1 MRIIILLIFVC
12 LISKNLSAYQE
23 ISIQKDGSLMNYE
36 DILNS
41 ISSSVAQ
48 EDIQEYINQNIY
60 NINFSSDKVSFEIDL
75 ERLSKDLFAQNIKF
89 NLILLE
95 CSLRKN
101 FFSLNS
107 NISDCPQF
115 NQKIFDKKK
124 YLYLTYKNLSFRI
137 GEDNTQKDLR
147 EVWYNFLSL
156 NNDNYKTNITPDK
169 YLKTKNYL
177 GYSPKINSYNNRNL
191 EIEIESLYNEKQ
203 FHFLI
208 NFF

>member
-1 MRIIILLIFVC
+1 MRIIILLIFVS

-23 ISIQKDGSLMNYE
+23 ISIQKDGSLLNYE

-75 ERLSKDLFAQNIKF
+75 ESLSKDLFAQNIKF

-107 NISDCPQF
+107 NMFECPQF

-147 EVWYNFLSL
+147 EIWYNFLSL

>member
-1 MRIIILLIFVC
+1 MKILILLIFVS

-23 ISIQKDGSLMNYE
+23 ISIQKDGSLMNFE

-41 ISSSVAQ
+41 ISSSIAQ
-48 EDIQEYINQNIY
+48 DDIQEYINQNIY

-156 NNDNYKTNITPDK
+156 NNNNYKTIITPDK

>member
-1 MRIIILLIFVC
+1 MRIIILLIFVS

-23 ISIQKDGSLMNYE
+23 ISIQKDGSLMNFE

-48 EDIQEYINQNIY
+48 DDIQKYINQNIY

-107 NISDCPQF
+107 NMFDCPQF

-137 GEDNTQKDLR
+137 GEDNKQKNLR
-147 EVWYNFLSL
+147 EVWHNFLLVS
-156 NNDNYKTNITPDK
+156 DNSFRTEIVPDK

-177 GYSPKINSYNNRNL
+177 GYSPKITSYNKRNL
-191 EIEIESLYNEKQ
+191 EIEIESVYNEQQ

>member
-1 MRIIILLIFVC
+1 MRIIILLIFVS

-23 ISIQKDGSLMNYE
+23 ISIQKNSSLMNYE

-75 ERLSKDLFAQNIKF
+75 ESLSKDLFAQNIKF

-115 NQKIFDKKK
+115 NQKIFNKKK
-124 YLYLTYKNLSFRI
+124 YLYLTYKNLSFKI
-137 GEDNTQKDLR
+137 SEDNTQKDLR
-147 EVWYNFLSL
+147 EFWYNFLSL

>member
-1 MRIIILLIFVC
+1 MF
-12 LISKNLSAYQE
+12 KNLSAYQE
-23 ISIQKDGSLMNYE
+23 ISIQKDTSLRNYE
-36 DILNS
+36 DILNI
-41 ISSSVAQ
+41 ISNSVAQ
-48 EDIQEYINQNIY
+48 KNIQEYINQNIY
-60 NINFSSDKVSFEIDL
+60 NINFSSNNVSFEIDI
-75 ERLSKDLFAQNIKF
+75 ETFSKDLFAQNINF

-124 YLYLTYKNLSFRI
+124 YLYLTYKNLSYRL
-137 GEDNTQKDLR
+137 GDNNLQKNLR
-147 EVWYNFLSL
+147 EVWHNFLLVSY
-156 NNDNYKTNITPDK
+156 NSFRTEIAPDK

-177 GYSPKINSYNNRNL
+177 GYSPKITSYNNRNL
-191 EIEIESLYNEKQ
+191 EIEIESVYNEQQ

>member
-1 MRIIILLIFVC
+1 MSR
-12 LISKNLSAYQE
+12 NLSAYQE

-115 NQKIFDKKK
+115 NQKIFNKKK
-124 YLYLTYKNLSFRI
+124 YLYLTNKNLSFRI

>member
-1 MRIIILLIFVC
+1 MRIIILLIFFS
-12 LISKNLSAYQE
+12 LIFKNLSAYQE
-23 ISIQKDGSLMNYE
+23 ISIQKDTSLRNYE
-36 DILNS
+36 DILNI
-41 ISSSVAQ
+41 ISNSVAQ
-48 EDIQEYINQNIY
+48 KNIQEYINQNIY
-60 NINFSSDKVSFEIDL
+60 NVNFSSNNVSFEIDI
-75 ERLSKDLFAQNIKF
+75 ETLSKDLFTQNINF

-95 CSLRKN
+95 CSIRKN

-124 YLYLTYKNLSFRI
+124 YLYLTYKNLSYRL
-137 GEDNTQKDLR
+137 GDNNLQKNLR
-147 EVWYNFLSL
+147 EVWHNFLLVS
-156 NNDNYKTNITPDK
+156 DNSFRTEIVPDK

-177 GYSPKINSYNNRNL
+177 GYSPKITSYNKRNL
-191 EIEIESLYNEKQ
+191 EIEIESVYNEQQ

>member
-1 MRIIILLIFVC
+1 MRIIILLIFFS

-23 ISIQKDGSLMNYE
+23 ISIQKDSSHMNYE

-107 NISDCPQF
+107 NMSDCPQF

-124 YLYLTYKNLSFRI
+124 YLYLTYKNLSYRLSENNI
-137 GEDNTQKDLR
+137 EKDLR

-156 NNDNYKTNITPDK
+156 NNNNYKTNITPDK

-191 EIEIESLYNEKQ
+191 EIEVESYYNEQQ

>member
-1 MRIIILLIFVC
+1 M
-12 LISKNLSAYQE
+12 SSNLSAYQE
-23 ISIQKDGSLMNYE
+23 ISIQKDSSLMNYE
-36 DILNS
+36 DILDS

-75 ERLSKDLFAQNIKF
+75 ESLSKDLFAQNIKF

-115 NQKIFDKKK
+115 NQKIFKKNK

-156 NNDNYKTNITPDK
+156 NNHNYKTNITPDK

>member
-1 MRIIILLIFVC
+1 
-12 LISKNLSAYQE
+12 
-23 ISIQKDGSLMNYE
+23 MNYE

-48 EDIQEYINQNIY
+48 EDIQEYIDKNIY
-60 NINFSSDKVSFEIDL
+60 NINFSSENISFDIDF
-75 ERLSKDLFAQNIKF
+75 ENLSKDLFSQKIIF

-95 CSLRKN
+95 CSLKKH

-107 NISDCPQF
+107 NIDGCPQF
-115 NQKIFDKKK
+115 NQKIFNKKK
-124 YLYLTYKNLSFRI
+124 YLYLAHKKLSYRLGEYNSSKN
-137 GEDNTQKDLR
+137 LR
-147 EVWYNFLSL
+147 EVWYNLLSL
-156 NNDNYKTNITPDK
+156 NNNIFQTFITPDK
-169 YLKTKNYL
+169 YLNTKNYL
-177 GYSPKINSYNNRNL
+177 GYLPKIILYDSGKL

>member
-1 MRIIILLIFVC
+1 MSR
-12 LISKNLSAYQE
+12 NLSAYQE
-23 ISIQKDGSLMNYE
+23 ISIQKDSSLMNYE
-36 DILNS
+36 DILDS

-75 ERLSKDLFAQNIKF
+75 ESLSKDLFAQNIKF

-147 EVWYNFLSL
+147 GIWHNFFSL
-156 NNDNYKTNITPDK
+156 NNNNYIINITPDK

>member
-1 MRIIILLIFVC
+1 MKILILLIFFS

-23 ISIQKDGSLMNYE
+23 ISIQKDNSLMNYE

-48 EDIQEYINQNIY
+48 EDIQEYIDKNIY
-60 NINFSSDKVSFEIDL
+60 NINFSSDNISFDIDF
-75 ERLSKDLFAQNIKF
+75 ENLSKDLYSQKIIF

-95 CSLRKN
+95 CSLKKN

-107 NISDCPQF
+107 NIFDCPQF
-115 NQKIFDKKK
+115 IQKIFNNKK
-124 YLYLTYKNLSFRI
+124 YLYLVHNNLSYRLFEYDSSKNLR
-137 GEDNTQKDLR
+137 N
-147 EVWYNFLSL
+147 VWYNLLSL
-156 NNDNYKTNITPDK
+156 NNNIFQTLITPDK
-169 YLKTKNYL
+169 YLITKNYL
-177 GYSPKINSYNNRNL
+177 GYSPKIISYDNGKL
-191 EIEIESLYNEKQ
+191 EIEIEGLYNEKQ

>member
-1 MRIIILLIFVC
+1 MKILILLIFVS

-23 ISIQKDGSLMNYE
+23 ISIQKDGSLMNFE

-41 ISSSVAQ
+41 ISSSIAQ
-48 EDIQEYINQNIY
+48 DDIQEYINQNIY

-107 NISDCPQF
+107 NMSDCPQF
-115 NQKIFDKKK
+115 NEKIFDKKK

-137 GEDNTQKDLR
+137 GKDNTQKDLR

-156 NNDNYKTNITPDK
+156 NNNNYKTIITPDK

>member
-1 MRIIILLIFVC
+1 MF
-12 LISKNLSAYQE
+12 KNLSAYQE
-23 ISIQKDGSLMNYE
+23 ISIQKDSSLINYE

-41 ISSSVAQ
+41 ISSSVTQ
-48 EDIQEYINQNIY
+48 ENIQEYINQNIY
-60 NINFSSDKVSFEIDL
+60 NVNFSSNNVSFEIDI
-75 ERLSKDLFAQNIKF
+75 ETLSKDLFAQNINF

-95 CSLRKN
+95 CSLKKN

-124 YLYLTYKNLSFRI
+124 YLYLTYKNLSYRL
-137 GEDNTQKDLR
+137 GDNNLQKNLR
-147 EVWYNFLSL
+147 EVWHNFLLVS
-156 NNDNYKTNITPDK
+156 DNSFRTEIVPDK

-177 GYSPKINSYNNRNL
+177 GYSPKITSYNKRNL
-191 EIEIESLYNEKQ
+191 EIEIESVYNEQQ

>member
-1 MRIIILLIFVC
+1 MSR
-12 LISKNLSAYQE
+12 NLSAYQE
-23 ISIQKDGSLMNYE
+23 ISIQKDSSIMNYE
-36 DILNS
+36 DILDS

-48 EDIQEYINQNIY
+48 EDIQKYINQNIY

-75 ERLSKDLFAQNIKF
+75 ESLSKDLFAQNIKF

-115 NQKIFDKKK
+115 NQKIFNKKK

-147 EVWYNFLSL
+147 EIWYNFLSL
-156 NNDNYKTNITPDK
+156 NNNNYKTNITPDK

>member
-1 MRIIILLIFVC
+1 MF
-12 LISKNLSAYQE
+12 KNLSAYQE
-23 ISIQKDGSLMNYE
+23 ISIQKDTSLKNYE
-36 DILNS
+36 DILDV
-41 ISSSVAQ
+41 ISNSVAQ
-48 EDIQEYINQNIY
+48 KNIQEYINQNIY
-60 NINFSSDKVSFEIDL
+60 NINFSSNNVSFEIDI
-75 ERLSKDLFAQNIKF
+75 ETLSKDLFAQNINF

-124 YLYLTYKNLSFRI
+124 YLYLTYKNLSYRL
-137 GEDNTQKDLR
+137 GGNNPQKNLR
-147 EVWYNFLSL
+147 EVWHNFLLVS
-156 NNDNYKTNITPDK
+156 DNSFRTKLAPDK

-177 GYSPKINSYNNRNL
+177 GYSPKIISYNNRNL
-191 EIEIESLYNEKQ
+191 EIEIESFYNEQQ

>member
-1 MRIIILLIFVC
+1 MKILVLFIFVS

-23 ISIQKDGSLMNYE
+23 ISIQKDSSLMNYE

-75 ERLSKDLFAQNIKF
+75 ERLSKNLFAQNIKF

-115 NQKIFDKKK
+115 NQKIFNKKK
-124 YLYLTYKNLSFRI
+124 YLYLTYKNLSFKI
-137 GEDNTQKDLR
+137 GENNTQKNLR
-147 EVWYNFLSL
+147 EFLYNFLSL
-156 NNDNYKTNITPDK
+156 NNNNYKTIITPDK

-177 GYSPKINSYNNRNL
+177 GYAPKTNSYNNRNL

>member
-1 MRIIILLIFVC
+1 MRIIILLIFFS
-12 LISKNLSAYQE
+12 LMSRNLSAYQE
-23 ISIQKDGSLMNYE
+23 ISIQKDSSLMNYE
-36 DILNS
+36 NILDS

-75 ERLSKDLFAQNIKF
+75 ESLSKDLFAQNIKF

-115 NQKIFDKKK
+115 NQKIFNKKK

-147 EVWYNFLSL
+147 EIWYNFLSL
-156 NNDNYKTNITPDK
+156 NNNNNYKTNITPDK
-169 YLKTKNYL
+169 YLKTKNY
-177 GYSPKINSYNNRNL
+177 
-191 EIEIESLYNEKQ
+191 
-203 FHFLI
+203 
-208 NFF
+208 

>member
-1 MRIIILLIFVC
+1 MSR
-12 LISKNLSAYQE
+12 NLSAYQE
-23 ISIQKDGSLMNYE
+23 ISIQKDSSLMNYE
-36 DILNS
+36 DILDS

-75 ERLSKDLFAQNIKF
+75 ESLSKDLFAQNIKF

-137 GEDNTQKDLR
+137 GEDNTLKDLR